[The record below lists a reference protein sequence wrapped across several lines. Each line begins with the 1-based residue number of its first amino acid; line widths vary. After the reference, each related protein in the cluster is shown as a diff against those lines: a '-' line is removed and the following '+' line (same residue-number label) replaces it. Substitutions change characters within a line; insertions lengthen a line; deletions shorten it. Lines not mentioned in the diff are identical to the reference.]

1 MSMYELLY
9 IVPGPLTEK
18 DLPEISKKVKNL
30 IEKFGGNVVKEDN
43 LGNKKLAYP
52 IKGIYRGFY
61 LLVNFNLKT
70 EFLKNLN
77 KELKLLSEILR
88 HLIVKIIERKEE
100 PKKIKNKI
108 EESPNESKKE
118 VPNKEEK
125 IDLEK
130 LGEKIDDLFK
140 I

>member
-1 MSMYELLY
+1 MYELLY

-108 EESPNESKKE
+108 EESPNESKEE

>member
-1 MSMYELLY
+1 MYELLY